1 MRTDMNKVS
10 LARTT
15 SKPTQKETRFVGPTD
30 VAKPTYRENKRSY
43 RAETDYSPR
52 NKKIS
57 SRDKAT
63 LALVSFLY
71 K

>member
-1 MRTDMNKVS
+1 MPVYETDSKRLVS
-10 LARTT
+10 QRD
-15 SKPTQKETRFVGPTD
+15 SRSSGPTD

-57 SRDKAT
+57 SRDRAT
-63 LALVSFLY
+63 LQLLNAVMHY
-71 K
+71 